1 MAKINWYGQEPSKD
15 PTNKGRKTSR
25 INNAIWE
32 AKNYGM
38 DYVRAK
44 YGTQLTKNIES
55 SVTAALHGPRYNT
68 PGALKGYGDKRGPA
82 NFDPWKKGADWSTT
96 TRGGIPRA
104 EVTVDA
110 LTGKDRT
117 SWDSSRFTGDSHL
130 QHPFANPNDPN
141 YVPPPAGPPVW
152 HAQQHFNLE
161 NDEDKAQ
168 GNARPGDMPTVISG
182 MIDSLLRQSQNSAG
196 NTLTGMFSQYPGQY
210 YLGGRD
216 SSSFGVD
223 PVYAAPGDRL
233 PLPPGAV
240 DPNAPNFNP
249 DSGAPQTPNTTP
261 PAPSGTAQPGQAPGG
276 LPMPASDLLQ
286 SSLGGFG
293 FLSSAALPGQNV
305 NTTQSFGSFDPN
317 AQMGA
322 MPGQMQ
328 PADTT
333 TPQPTTP
340 KTGWQPDGKGGWV
353 FNDKDGKPMTT
364 PPANSPPKPTTPSP
378 IPPATPTGDTT
389 ANPYDKYGNVVP
401 TPKNASYNPWGYGL
415 GAGGVDAS
423 GNPVNATMG
432 PSPAYMANATMQAM
446 SLANSYFAPQRLEL
460 AYQLGDME
468 TDMRRMAV
476 NLGRQVDDPVLQA
489 KLFKEANQAT
499 RTLDTQ
505 QNTFA
510 FQMAEQR
517 RQEEQQNWQFYS
529 SLAQEEYKFSNQLDL
544 AQRTF
549 NLQRYQVM
557 NSNGAPPVTN
567 AFAPQPQPTA
577 GMSPQPASTLMAGSD
592 GGQALQGG
600 NLLGLNPYKP

>member
-117 SWDSSRFTGDSHL
+117 SWDSSRFTGDSKL

-233 PLPPGAV
+233 PLPLARWTRTPLT
-240 DPNAPNFNP
+240 
-249 DSGAPQTPNTTP
+249 STQTPGLPRPPIPRLQRPLARPSLARPPVASLCPPRTSCKAP
-261 PAPSGTAQPGQAPGG
+261 WGALASFPAPR
-276 LPMPASDLLQ
+276 
-286 SSLGGFG
+286 
-293 FLSSAALPGQNV
+293 
-305 NTTQSFGSFDPN
+305 
-317 AQMGA
+317 
-322 MPGQMQ
+322 
-328 PADTT
+328 
-333 TPQPTTP
+333 
-340 KTGWQPDGKGGWV
+340 
-353 FNDKDGKPMTT
+353 
-364 PPANSPPKPTTPSP
+364 
-378 IPPATPTGDTT
+378 
-389 ANPYDKYGNVVP
+389 
-401 TPKNASYNPWGYGL
+401 
-415 GAGGVDAS
+415 
-423 GNPVNATMG
+423 
-432 PSPAYMANATMQAM
+432 SPA
-446 SLANSYFAPQRLEL
+446 
-460 AYQLGDME
+460 
-468 TDMRRMAV
+468 
-476 NLGRQVDDPVLQA
+476 
-489 KLFKEANQAT
+489 
-499 RTLDTQ
+499 RT
-505 QNTFA
+505 
-510 FQMAEQR
+510 
-517 RQEEQQNWQFYS
+517 
-529 SLAQEEYKFSNQLDL
+529 
-544 AQRTF
+544 
-549 NLQRYQVM
+549 
-557 NSNGAPPVTN
+557 
-567 AFAPQPQPTA
+567 
-577 GMSPQPASTLMAGSD
+577 
-592 GGQALQGG
+592 
-600 NLLGLNPYKP
+600 